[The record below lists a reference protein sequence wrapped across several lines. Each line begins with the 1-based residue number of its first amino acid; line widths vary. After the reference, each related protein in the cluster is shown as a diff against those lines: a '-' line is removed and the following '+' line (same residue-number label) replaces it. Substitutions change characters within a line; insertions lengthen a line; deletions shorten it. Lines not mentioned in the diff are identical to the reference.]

1 MFGKRAKQE
10 REEES
15 PEYADYEPALPP
27 ALSDDGHKG
36 LAGRV
41 ACLCGSGEMPGAAL
55 LVARAAQRAGA
66 GLVTMGCL
74 HPRLLDAL
82 PLAAPEAVLHDLVA
96 HAGPVEG
103 AAAGAA
109 DAWLAREAHARL
121 CGPGLGSG
129 DFTRAL
135 VEHIVARCGPE
146 PLVLDADALNV
157 YAGRLAELRRRRAP
171 TVLTPHPG
179 EAARLLGRAVASG
192 ERERYDAAREL
203 ASRSGAVVVLK
214 GAGTLVADESRVW
227 QCEDGNAGMATAGA
241 GDVLAGILA
250 AYAARA
256 VALEDAEYTAFDA
269 ACAAV
274 WMHALAGDE
283 AASSHGERA
292 LIASDL
298 IDELAGV
305 QDFNES

>member
-1 MFGKRAKQE
+1 MFGKREKDVG
-10 REEES
+10 
-15 PEYADYEPALPP
+15 PEYSDYEPTLPP
-27 ALSDDGHKG
+27 ALAEDGHKG

-74 HPRLLDAL
+74 HARVLDAL
-82 PLAAPEAVLHDLVA
+82 PIAAPEAVLHDLVA
-96 HAGPVEG
+96 HAGSAS
-103 AAAGAA
+103 AAAE
-109 DAWLAREAHARL
+109 AWLARDAHARV
-121 CGPGLGSG
+121 CGPGLGPG

-135 VEHIVARCGPE
+135 VERIVARCGPQ

-157 YAGRLAELRRRRAP
+157 YAGRLAELRARRAP

-179 EAARLLGRAVASG
+179 EAARLLGRALSSA
-192 ERERYDAAREL
+192 ERERFDAAREL
-203 ASRSGAVVVLK
+203 ASRSGAIVVLK
-214 GAGTLVADESRVW
+214 GAGTLVADGTRVW
-227 QCEDGNAGMATAGA
+227 RCDDGNAGMATAGA
-241 GDVLAGILA
+241 GDVLAGILG

-256 VALEDAEYTAFDA
+256 VALEAADYTAFDA

-283 AASSHGERA
+283 VETEKGARG
-292 LIASDL
+292 LIATDL
-298 IDELAGV
+298 IDALAGV
-305 QDFNES
+305 QDFNEE

>member
-1 MFGKRAKQE
+1 MFGKRDE
-10 REEES
+10 DEG
-15 PEYADYEPALPP
+15 PEYSDYEPSLPP
-27 ALSDDGHKG
+27 ALAADAHKG

-41 ACLCGSGEMPGAAL
+41 ACLCGSAEMPGAAL

-82 PLAAPEAVLHDLVA
+82 PIAAPEAILLDLTA
-96 HAGPVEG
+96 HAAQPQ
-103 AAAGAA
+103 AAA

-121 CGPGLGSG
+121 CGPGLGASE
-129 DFTRAL
+129 FTRAL
-135 VEHIVARCGPE
+135 VERIVGSAGAQ

-157 YAGRLAELRRRRAP
+157 YAGRLAELRLRRAP

-192 ERERYDAAREL
+192 EQGRYDAAREL

-227 QCEDGNAGMATAGA
+227 RCDEGNAGMATAGA

-256 VALEDAEYTAFDA
+256 VALEEGEYTAFDA

-283 AASSHGERA
+283 AASSQGERA

-305 QDFNES
+305 QDCNES

>member
-1 MFGKRAKQE
+1 MFGKREKDE
-10 REEES
+10 G
-15 PEYADYEPALPP
+15 PEYSDYEPVLPP
-27 ALSDDGHKG
+27 ALAADAHKG

-41 ACLCGSGEMPGAAL
+41 ACLCGSAEMPGAAL

-82 PLAAPEAVLHDLVA
+82 PIAAPEAVLQDLVA
-96 HAGPVEG
+96 HAGS
-103 AAAGAA
+103 AQAAA
-109 DAWLAREAHARL
+109 DAWLAREAHARV
-121 CGPGLGSG
+121 CGPGLGGG

-135 VEHIVARCGPE
+135 VERIVARAGAE

-157 YAGRLAELRRRRAP
+157 YAGRLAELRQRRAP

-179 EAARLLGRAVASG
+179 EAARLLGRAVASD
-192 ERERYDAAREL
+192 EQQRFDAAREL
-203 ASRSGAVVVLK
+203 ASRSGAIVVLK
-214 GAGTLVADESRVW
+214 GAGTLVADESRIW

-256 VALEDAEYTAFDA
+256 VALAETEYTAFDA